1 MVAIA
6 RARYAQNRA
15 LRNTATDV
23 LPSGDYPRQERHM
36 HEAEN
41 GKAVQVLDLL
51 LEYFGERWTTAMMTT
66 KAGAVSSVL
75 YIISAAST
83 YLQRERGVF
92 SSRGN

>member
-1 MVAIA
+1 M
-6 RARYAQNRA
+6 
-15 LRNTATDV
+15 
-23 LPSGDYPRQERHM
+23 P
-36 HEAEN
+36 EAEN

-51 LEYFGERWTTAMMTT
+51 LEYFGERGERWTTAMMTT